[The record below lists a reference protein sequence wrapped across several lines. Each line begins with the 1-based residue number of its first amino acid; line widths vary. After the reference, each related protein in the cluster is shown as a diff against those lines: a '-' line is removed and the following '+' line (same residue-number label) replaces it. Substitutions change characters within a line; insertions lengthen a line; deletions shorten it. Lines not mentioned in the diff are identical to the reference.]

1 MHVVIGTPGRVKEN
15 IKKGF
20 LKIDYLRILVLDEAD
35 ELLGTGFKTQIQEI
49 FKFLPTDAQ
58 IALFS
63 ATMPKDILKLTK
75 QFMWDPAVILV
86 KEEELTL
93 RGIKQYYVP
102 LDKEEWK
109 LEVLMNLYMNLEI
122 NQAIIYCNTTKKVD
136 ELTQLLR
143 DREFTVSSIH
153 GDMD

>member
-1 MHVVIGTPGRVKEN
+1 M
-15 IKKGF
+15 
-20 LKIDYLRILVLDEAD
+20 
-35 ELLGTGFKTQIQEI
+35 
-49 FKFLPTDAQ
+49 
-58 IALFS
+58 
-63 ATMPKDILKLTK
+63 
-75 QFMWDPAVILV
+75 
-86 KEEELTL
+86 
-93 RGIKQYYVP
+93 P

-136 ELTQLLR
+136 EFTQLLR

>member
-1 MHVVIGTPGRVKEN
+1 MIIGTPGRVKEN

-20 LKIDYLRILVLDEAD
+20 LKIDYLRIFVLDEAD

-143 DREFTVSSIH
+143 DKEFTVSSIH

>member
-20 LKIDYLRILVLDEAD
+20 LKIDYLRISVLDEAD

-63 ATMPKDILKLTK
+63 ATMPKEILKLTK
-75 QFMWDPAVILV
+75 QFM
-86 KEEELTL
+86 
-93 RGIKQYYVP
+93 
-102 LDKEEWK
+102 
-109 LEVLMNLYMNLEI
+109 
-122 NQAIIYCNTTKKVD
+122 
-136 ELTQLLR
+136 
-143 DREFTVSSIH
+143 
-153 GDMD
+153 